1 MVKGRYLRWG
11 MYSPL
16 GLRPEHLL
24 LQSSISCSVGTQT
37 FCLSCSP
44 DYLFALFFTFIIQ
57 VILCRKKCN
66 TNTLKFIWIHS
77 EVIINNI
84 LANTYPDNLPINLF
98 LNNIVQASPYV
109 SKHIFILFLNGNSI
123 QLIDVPKFIEW
134 ILYYWILNSYNLL
147 VDLLWHDSLW

>member
-1 MVKGRYLRWG
+1 MRYVLTSRFETRA
-11 MYSPL
+11 SA
-16 GLRPEHLL
+16 
-24 LQSSISCSVGTQT
+24 SSILHQL
-37 FCLSCSP
+37 LSGNP
-44 DYLFALFFTFIIQ
+44 DILSQLLTRLPVCFVFTFIIQ